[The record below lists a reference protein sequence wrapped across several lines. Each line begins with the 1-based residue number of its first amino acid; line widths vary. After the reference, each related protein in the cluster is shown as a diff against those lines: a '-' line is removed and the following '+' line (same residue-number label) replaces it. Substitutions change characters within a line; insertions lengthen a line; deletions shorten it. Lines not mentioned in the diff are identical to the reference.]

1 MLLQFAVENVLSFRD
16 RAVLSMLAVDGVEHS
31 EEQIVRLPGL
41 KTPVLKVAA
50 VYGANASG
58 KSNLLKALQFL
69 RDLIAMGVRPG
80 QRSPNMAF
88 LLDAESARAS
98 SRFEVELFVEGALW
112 SYGIEVRPERVD
124 SEWLY
129 RKEGRGKE
137 KMVFE
142 RTAGKTGNPEIRLGT
157 GLKLNTQRKQFFHFL
172 AEGTRHVQPFLA
184 DCAERN
190 LVELAPVLGWF
201 SKRFG
206 VVRAAAD
213 VPSIEGLL
221 FFESA
226 RRQFVESML
235 MSADTGVG
243 RLGISLHPGNSPTA
257 LSEMQKILGNSG
269 VEAASAFVFDQ
280 MQRQGILAEL
290 SFVMLGA
297 PHAALQASEQSDGTL
312 RLMNLSAILYDVIG
326 PTGVDLLAIDE
337 LDRSL
342 HTLLARQLVQ
352 RFLAQTAGRPAQLLF
367 TTHDTNLLDLHLLPR
382 DSVWFTEKDRSGGST
397 LYSLAEFKPEQLDA
411 LGANLE
417 EGYLQGRFGAIP
429 FLTDPR
435 RTGWS
440 SEG

>member
-1 MLLQFAVENVLSFRD
+1 MLLQFAVENFLSFRE
-16 RAVLSMLAVDGVEHS
+16 RVVLSMLAVDGVEHS

-80 QRSPNMAF
+80 QRTGDVAFKLNSMSVGSP
-88 LLDAESARAS
+88 
-98 SRFEVELFVEGALW
+98 SRMEVELLLAGDRW
-112 SYGIEVRPERVD
+112 SYGIEVRPERVE

-129 RKEGRGKE
+129 RHGARGAE
-137 KMVFE
+137 RMVFE
-142 RTAGKTGNPEIRLGT
+142 RVAGDGRKPKVELGSGLRLSA
-157 GLKLNTQRKQFFHFL
+157 KRRAFFQFL
-172 AEGTRHVQPFLA
+172 AEGTRQEQPFLSECIER
-184 DCAERN
+184 DVVELEVVFGWFRSKLGIVGPETEFEDLEWEIPRN
-190 LVELAPVLGWF
+190 LELRSF
-201 SKRFG
+201 
-206 VVRAAAD
+206 
-213 VPSIEGLL
+213 IQ
-221 FFESA
+221 ESLA
-226 RRQFVESML
+226 L
-235 MSADTGVG
+235 ADTGVKG
-243 RLGISLHPGNSPTA
+243 LHVQIRLST
-257 LSEMQKILGNSG
+257 
-269 VEAASAFVFDQ
+269 EAAAAQEAVEGSSGGGGVQPIMVVLDELR
-280 MQRQGILAEL
+280 RQGGEAEL
-290 SFVMLGA
+290 LFRMGGEGTPFLGT
-297 PHAALQASEQSDGTL
+297 SEQSDGTL
-312 RLMNLSAILYDVIG
+312 RLVHLSAIFYVFSDPEG
-326 PTGVDLLAIDE
+326 GDLLAIDE

-382 DSVWFTEKDRSGGST
+382 DSIWFTEKDRSGGST